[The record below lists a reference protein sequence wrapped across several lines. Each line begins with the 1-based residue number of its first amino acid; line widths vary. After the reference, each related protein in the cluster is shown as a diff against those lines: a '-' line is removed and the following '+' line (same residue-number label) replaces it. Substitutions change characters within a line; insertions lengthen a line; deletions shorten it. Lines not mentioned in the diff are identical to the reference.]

1 MSSEREPKKPRS
13 NVRAADRDD
22 RRVLSKQALTFQKNK
37 SLQVPQG
44 VLLKTIRIPKN
55 LNMLGGRL
63 PKKNYESNATAVD
76 AHEYGLSL
84 LSIGQELP
92 QGLGG
97 VDPEPTK

>member
-1 MSSEREPKKPRS
+1 MR
-13 NVRAADRDD
+13 VADRDEH
-22 RRVLSKQALTFQKNK
+22 RILSKQAVTFQKNK
-37 SLQVPQG
+37 SLQAQQG

-76 AHEYGLSL
+76 VHEYGLSL

-97 VDPEPTK
+97 VDP